1 MSALQS
7 GVIDAAEWVG
17 PWNDLAFGFHKVAK
31 HYYGPGFQEGGG
43 SAELMINLNAWNQ
56 LPKDLQDIV
65 YAAASTISNQVP
77 SEYFAKNAGSLPV
90 LLNNHNVQLHNFP
103 DDVIQAMH
111 RLSEDVV
118 AETASEGEINRRV
131 YESWHQ
137 FRRTAMEYQPLSDYG
152 FVRDR
157 ALGLNA

>member
-1 MSALQS
+1 
-7 GVIDAAEWVG
+7 
-17 PWNDLAFGFHKVAK
+17 
-31 HYYGPGFQEGGG
+31 
-43 SAELMINLNAWNQ
+43 MINLNAWNQ

-65 YAAASTISNQVP
+65 YAAASTIGSRTT
-77 SEYFAKNAGSLPV
+77 SEYFTKNAGSLPV
-90 LLNNHNVQLHNFP
+90 LLNEHNVQLHNFP
-103 DDVIQAMH
+103 EDGIQAMY

-118 AETASEGEINRRV
+118 AETASEGKINRRV

-137 FRRTAMEYQPLSDYG
+137 FRRIAMLYQPLSDYG